1 MFGITNYTTFL
12 ITGIIL
18 NLTPGSDTLYILSRS
33 ISQGKKA
40 GILSALAISCGSI
53 FHTIFAAMGLSIILS
68 QSLMAFNIVKYAG
81 AAYLIFLGIKT
92 LLSKNVASAGIA
104 EIKSEL
110 NYRKIFIS
118 GIVTNL
124 LNPKVALFFLA
135 FLPQFI
141 DPSYSNHAFSFVMLG
156 LTFVTT
162 GTIWCLILAIYSSKL
177 ANAINKSDKVKLW
190 LDKITGIIFISLGL
204 KLALMKK

>member
-92 LLSKNVASAGIA
+92 LFSKNVSSAGIA

-141 DPSYSNHAFSFVMLG
+141 DPNYSNHALSFVMLG